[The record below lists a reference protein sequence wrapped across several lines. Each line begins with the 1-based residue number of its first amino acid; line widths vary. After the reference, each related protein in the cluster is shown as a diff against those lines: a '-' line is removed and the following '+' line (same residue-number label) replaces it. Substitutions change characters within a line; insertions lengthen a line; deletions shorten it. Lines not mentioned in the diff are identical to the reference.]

1 MPVLKVGSRIVK
13 ESVKESVETLR
24 LSCAF
29 YCSIETLVGVPRDQD
44 TYSNKSHFHT
54 RVPNPSTVASDL
66 KASSIV

>member
-13 ESVKESVETLR
+13 ESVKDSAETLR

-29 YCSIETLVGVPRDQD
+29 HCSIETLVRLLRDHD
-44 TYSNKSHFHT
+44 IYSNKSYFHT